1 MGKNDILELI
11 NTFSVSERLELVAE
25 IIKAIREEEGEKE
38 PESGTP
44 QILELAGILN
54 EEEAGEM
61 EEAVQESRKVD
72 LDGW

>member
-11 NTFSVSERLELVAE
+11 STFSVSERLLLIEE
-25 IIKAIREEEGEKE
+25 IIKGILEEGEKKAK
-38 PESGTP
+38 SGAP
-44 QILELAGILN
+44 PILELAGILT